1 MQVRVRENEE
11 AARAIE
17 PRVDAAHEGER
28 EPARLEGERVQAE
41 EQALRDGDRP
51 EEPEPSHAVSL
62 AAPSGG
68 GRDGRAGILV
78 CTRGLLAQLVR
89 ACGSHPQGRW
99 FEPST
104 AHRSHLAAG
113 LLARLVGTYR
123 LRRAPLRRSEGE

>member
-51 EEPEPSHAVSL
+51 EEPEPFHPVSL
-62 AAPSGG
+62 AAPRRG

-104 AHRSHLAAG
+104 AHRTHVAADSG
-113 LLARLVGTYR
+113 FWCAW
-123 LRRAPLRRSEGE
+123 

>member
-104 AHRSHLAAG
+104 AHRCALATAEVVATTTQPFGPRTASSAG
-113 LLARLVGTYR
+113 L
-123 LRRAPLRRSEGE
+123 